1 MPTVADLCRLYTR
14 LRETDVAHLQDLTGV
29 WGLLSDLSFA
39 DLLLYVPEAVEQ
51 SSSLVVIG
59 HVRPTTGPTLYR
71 ADLVGQIVEPSR
83 QPRIA
88 GCLESGRMIEENIR
102 VGSGREISLKAVP
115 VRHGEDVIAVLARE
129 RHRPDERP
137 MSEQERTYLK
147 VFDRFAKMLE
157 CGEFPYREEER
168 FPHRTPR
175 VGDGL
180 LLVDRDGRIE
190 FASPNAVSV
199 MHRLGMHRAVVGAR
213 IDDSGL
219 APEVLR
225 SAFAKRS
232 SVIEEVVTKAEVT
245 IVSHCLPLLENGRA
259 TGAII
264 LVRDVTD
271 LRRRD
276 RLLVSKDATI
286 REVHHRVKNNLQ
298 TISSLLRLQA
308 RRLTSDE
315 ARAAVG
321 ESVRRIAAISVVHE
335 ALAQSADHDVSFTEI
350 VGPLVHVVE
359 ETVSMPER
367 PLRFQ
372 VSGDAGVLPAQVATT
387 LAVVVTELIQ
397 NAVDHAFVGS
407 STPENGSPGR
417 VEILLERQP
426 EVLRIDVIDDGGGL
440 PADFVLSEASGLGLT
455 IVRTFVEVELGGTI
469 ILRPGQ
475 GAGTVAEIRIPAGRL
490 VSPLGDA
497 RDP

>member
-1 MPTVADLCRLYTR
+1 MD
-14 LRETDVAHLQDLTGV
+14 Q
-29 WGLLSDLSFA
+29 
-39 DLLLYVPEAVEQ
+39 
-51 SSSLVVIG
+51 
-59 HVRPTTGPTLYR
+59 
-71 ADLVGQIVEPSR
+71 
-83 QPRIA
+83 
-88 GCLESGRMIEENIR
+88 
-102 VGSGREISLKAVP
+102 
-115 VRHGEDVIAVLARE
+115 
-129 RHRPDERP
+129 
-137 MSEQERTYLK
+137 
-147 VFDRFAKMLE
+147 
-157 CGEFPYREEER
+157 
-168 FPHRTPR
+168 
-175 VGDGL
+175 
-180 LLVDRDGRIE
+180 DGRIE
-190 FASPNAVSV
+190 LASPNYVSV
-199 MHRLGMHRAVVGAR
+199 KKRLGMHRAVVGAR